1 MVQKCEFEYILQL
14 LGKKHV
20 LSILRV
26 LAELNPRG
34 FNEIRYAV
42 GVNPKTLTDRLNDLI
57 REGLVRREELHQI
70 PRKVNYYLTAKG
82 LELVQIFLTIQAWNR
97 KYSKRK

>member
-1 MVQKCEFEYILQL
+1 MVEKCEFECILQL

-42 GVNPKTLTDRLNDLI
+42 GVNPKTLADRLNDLM
-57 REGLVRREELHQI
+57 REGLVRREELRQI
-70 PRKVNYYLTAKG
+70 PRKVNYYLTSKG